1 MQTTQVS
8 RFHIIIFLT
17 IISFLSNNKN
27 AFANTVPES
36 SGKIMSVKTPD
47 NVKSP
52 DYLVIEKQNGKK
64 SLIKIEKQERRTD
77 LLERKD
83 GT

>member
-1 MQTTQVS
+1 
-8 RFHIIIFLT
+8 
-17 IISFLSNNKN
+17 
-27 AFANTVPES
+27 
-36 SGKIMSVKTPD
+36 MSVKTPD
-47 NVKSP
+47 NVKTP